1 MKKLELFNIFF
12 FVKSL
17 TFLNFIS
24 FLKNDNFIY
33 SLFIFAFINALNK
46 NDNHLIIIC
55 LKKV

>member
-33 SLFIFAFINALNK
+33 SLFRFAFINALNI
-46 NDNHLIIIC
+46 NDNNLIIIC